1 MKKPWIIMIAIFALF
16 LGCKKED
23 DKTDTNSSILVKR
36 EVTSLDRTI
45 NYSYIGN
52 KLDKVSAD
60 NGFNIKYSYTGDLIT
75 RIDGYDK
82 NGVSTGDYDVLTY
95 SNNKLVQRKFYE
107 NNILTS
113 LENTVYN
120 SDGSVSVIPS
130 DANGNSTNMAW
141 FKHYYDAAR
150 RLIKIE
156 QMFQNKISATNYYT
170 YDNKNNPFKNIIGY
184 DQIENSVNNIITE
197 KTVSSYSTHESTRS
211 YTYNSNDY
219 PISSIS
225 TNSSGETY
233 TGSFYYY

>member
-1 MKKPWIIMIAIFALF
+1 MKKPWIIMIVIFALF

-36 EVTSLDRTI
+36 EVTSLDGAR
-45 NYSYIGN
+45 NYTYIGN

-60 NGFNIKYSYTGDLIT
+60 NGMYIKWTYTGDLIT
-75 RIDGYDK
+75 RADRYDK
-82 NGVSTGDYDVLTY
+82 DGVLTGYSVGTY
-95 SNNKLVQRKFYE
+95 SNNKLIQQKNYE

-120 SDGSVSVIPS
+120 SDGSVSVILS
-130 DANGNSTNMAW
+130 DANGNSTNIAW
-141 FKHYYDAAR
+141 FKHYFDAAGNR
-150 RLIKIE
+150 IKIE

-184 DQIENSVNNIITE
+184 DQIYNNVNNIVMG
-197 KTVSSYSTHESTRS
+197 KTVSSYSTSELTRS

-219 PISSIS
+219 PISCLKTS
-225 TNSSGETY
+225 SSGETS
-233 TGSFYYY
+233 TDSIYYY